1 MNNRLIST
9 TLVIQIMVA
18 ASLFGIQPAS
28 LASIIPPIVTLPG
41 NAGNIGNENGVAYAY
56 SVPEN
61 IPSFNIN
68 GITLTNSNY
77 YSVIIMGNNVSV
89 ASQYGDSTDNVTG
102 VAFTGGTCTLGGV
115 FIANGT
121 CTMNLKLNLPN
132 ELDYGDFGISTIKIV
147 TGYYDIVNSNSN
159 ASATLSFGVKVND
172 VPEIDASSAM
182 YALYLLIG
190 SLCIWN
196 ERRRSP
202 SQQD

>member
-18 ASLFGIQPAS
+18 ASLFGIQSAS
-28 LASIIPPIVTLPG
+28 LASIIPLSVTLPG
-41 NAGNIGNENGVAYAY
+41 NAGNIGNENGVAFAY

-77 YSVIIMGNNVSV
+77 YSVIMSGNNVSV

-102 VAFTGGTCTLGGV
+102 VAFTGGTCTLGGEL
-115 FIANGT
+115 IANGT

-132 ELDYGDFGISTIKIV
+132 ELNRSDTPSILHRSVAYPIDCLLLEPKIV
-147 TGYYDIVNSNSN
+147 G
-159 ASATLSFGVKVND
+159 GV
-172 VPEIDASSAM
+172 
-182 YALYLLIG
+182 
-190 SLCIWN
+190 
-196 ERRRSP
+196 
-202 SQQD
+202 